1 MSRVAALQMVSGDD
15 VAENLRV
22 AAELIA
28 RAGAEGAELAVLPEN
43 FAFLGRRERDKLAVA
58 ETDGDGP
65 IQDFLRE
72 IAVREGLWIVAGT
85 LPLRG
90 DDPDRVRAACLVF
103 DDRGRR
109 RARYDKIHLFD
120 VEVSDSETY
129 RESASLEPG
138 RQPVVVDTPVGR
150 LGLAVCY
157 DLRFPELFRR
167 LADAGAVGFV
177 LPSAFTAATGAAHWH
192 TLLRARAIENLA
204 FMIGAGQGG
213 EHPGGRATYG
223 HSCVVDGWGAVVAEC
238 TEPGAGVAV
247 ASIDEDGLAG
257 RRRRFP
263 VLEHRRELPAAQ
275 LQGQED

>member
-22 AAELIA
+22 AADLIA
-28 RAGAEGAELAVLPEN
+28 RAAADGAELAVLPEN

-72 IAVREGLWIVAGT
+72 IAVREGLWVVAGT

-90 DDPDRVRAACLVF
+90 DDPDRVRAASLVF

-120 VEVSDSETY
+120 VEVSDSEAY

-138 RQPVVVDTPVGR
+138 SQPVVVDTPVGR

-167 LADAGAVGFV
+167 LTDAGAVGFV

-238 TEPGAGVAV
+238 VEPGVGVAV
-247 ASIDEDGLAG
+247 ASIDGEGLAG

>member
-22 AAELIA
+22 AAELIG

-65 IQDFLRE
+65 MQDFLRE

-90 DDPDRVRAACLVF
+90 DDPDRVRAASLVF

-138 RQPVVVDTPVGR
+138 SQPVVVDTPVGR

-167 LADAGAVGFV
+167 MTDAGAVGFV

-238 TEPGAGVAV
+238 VEPGSGVAA
-247 ASIDEDGLAG
+247 ASIDVDGLAG